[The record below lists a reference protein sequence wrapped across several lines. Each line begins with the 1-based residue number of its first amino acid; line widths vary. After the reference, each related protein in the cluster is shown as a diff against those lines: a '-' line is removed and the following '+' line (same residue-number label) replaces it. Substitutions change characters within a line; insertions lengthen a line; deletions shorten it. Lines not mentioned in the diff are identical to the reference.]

1 MSQSGDRRSISPEI
15 VEEIL
20 KALGALK
27 FGVVEIVVHDGRVTE
42 IRQTRR
48 QRFESSKTV

>member
-1 MSQSGDRRSISPEI
+1 MPATSHQDIAPEI
-15 VEEIL
+15 IQEIL
-20 KALGALK
+20 KALTSLK

-48 QRFESSKTV
+48 QRFEPPKSA

>member
-1 MSQSGDRRSISPEI
+1 MSQAGDLRGIAPEI
-15 VEEIL
+15 LEEIL

-48 QRFESSKTV
+48 QRFETQKGA